1 MDVSTITNNVIK
13 NISMIPG
20 ILGFCNIEKTNQEIK
35 DSKLWSKAVLLVI
48 NDEIVNLNIA
58 IIISVDST
66 ITNISKQIKKQLT
79 FNFKKS
85 GFKLGNVN
93 IYIKGVR

>member
-1 MDVSTITNNVIK
+1 
-13 NISMIPG
+13 
-20 ILGFCNIEKTNQEIK
+20 
-35 DSKLWSKAVLLVI
+35 LVI